1 MTDHLRPTQAE
12 LEILQVL
19 WKAGAST
26 VKQVNEYLNEKKP
39 RGYTTTLKLMQIM
52 AEKRL
57 VDRIAEGKLHIYT
70 ARYAEDQVKKSV
82 VSSLVDQVFEGAAME
97 LVIQALGNY
106 KPSHEEI
113 SELKSLLNQ
122 LENNQK

>member
-19 WKAGAST
+19 WKCGAST

-52 AEKRL
+52 AEKGL
-57 VDRIAEGKLHIYT
+57 VDRTADGKMHIYT

-113 SELKSLLNQ
+113 SELKSLLDQ